1 MHSTS
6 NLICIIVHTVTRI
19 SCKDSK
25 SLLSMHLQAN
35 EGSNKATI
43 AFTSWVKK
51 RVTFDRLT
59 LYHFNQHNKNNQ
71 KEDRGCQTCKLT
83 SKVLYLSQPRLSTSP
98 TTQRNRRSRVLAPSF
113 VNGRNNGSY
122 GSSRFSFV
130 SSMNVRQGKFKIEKY
145 TTWIQC
151 HHYF

>member
-1 MHSTS
+1 MHDRSYCDK
-6 NLICIIVHTVTRI
+6 NLLQRQQVVVVYASAGEWGQQQGHDCIYI
-19 SCKDSK
+19 
-25 SLLSMHLQAN
+25 L
-35 EGSNKATI
+35 G
-43 AFTSWVKK
+43 KK

-71 KEDRGCQTCKLT
+71 NEDRGCQTCKLT

-145 TTWIQC
+145 MTWIQC